1 MWIFL
6 ACGSALFAGVTA
18 VLAKCGI
25 RHTDSTV
32 ATVWRTGMVL
42 LMAWVIVGL
51 TGSAGQVT
59 GLSPKTWSFLIVSG
73 VSTGASWLCYFKALQ
88 LGNVN
93 QVTPVDKTSTI
104 LTILLSFVVF
114 GEPIGLWQ
122 AVGVIAI
129 AVGTFLMLEKK
140 PVTLSAKEKRGHGW
154 FFFAMGSA
162 VFASLTAL
170 LGKAGMQGVESNLGT
185 ALRTGVVLIMAW
197 GMVLISGKGKE
208 SLTVPRRDMMFILLS
223 GVSTGASW
231 LCYFKALK
239 LGPASVVV
247 PLDKLSLL
255 ITVAFSVWVLHES
268 LSRRAAVGLL
278 ILTAGTLLMLLPG

>member
-32 ATVWRTGMVL
+32 ATAWRTGMVL

-122 AVGVIAI
+122 GVGVIAI

>member
-1 MWIFL
+1 MWILL
-6 ACGSALFAGVTA
+6 ACGSAFFAGVTA
-18 VLAKCGI
+18 VLSKCGI

-32 ATVWRTGMVL
+32 ATAWRTGVVL
-42 LMAWVIVGL
+42 IMAWVMVGVS
-51 TGSAGQVT
+51 GSAGQVT
-59 GLSPKTWSFLIVSG
+59 GLRPETWFFLLVSG
-73 VSTGASWLCYFKALQ
+73 VATGASWLCYFKALQ
-88 LGNVN
+88 LGHVN
-93 QVTPVDKTSTI
+93 QVAPVDKTSTV

-122 AVGVIAI
+122 GVGVIAI

-140 PVTLSAKEKRGHGW
+140 PVALPAETKKGHGW

-185 ALRTGVVLIMAW
+185 ALRTGVVLVMAW
-197 GMVLISGKGKE
+197 VMVMISGKGKQ
-208 SLTVPRRDMMFILLS
+208 SLNVPRRDMGFLLLS
-223 GVSTGASW
+223 GLSTGASW
-231 LCYFKALK
+231 LCYFKALQG
-239 LGPASVVV
+239 GPASVVV

-278 ILTAGTLLMLLPG
+278 VLTAGTLFMLLPG

>member
-32 ATVWRTGMVL
+32 ATAWRTGMVL

-122 AVGVIAI
+122 GVGVIAI

-140 PVTLSAKEKRGHGW
+140 PVTLSAKEKRGHEW

-208 SLTVPRRDMMFILLS
+208 SLKVPRRDMMFILLS

>member
-32 ATVWRTGMVL
+32 ATAWRTGMVL

-59 GLSPKTWSFLIVSG
+59 GLSPKTWGFLFVSG

-268 LSRRAAVGLL
+268 LSRRAALGLL

>member
-32 ATVWRTGMVL
+32 ATAWRTGMVL
-42 LMAWVIVGL
+42 LMAWVIVRL

-59 GLSPKTWSFLIVSG
+59 GLSPKTWGFLFVSG

-114 GEPIGLWQ
+114 GESIGLWQ

-140 PVTLSAKEKRGHGW
+140 PVTLSAQEKRGHGW

-208 SLTVPRRDMMFILLS
+208 SLKVPRRDMMFILLS

-268 LSRRAAVGLL
+268 LSRRAALGLL

>member
-32 ATVWRTGMVL
+32 ATAWRTGMVL

-51 TGSAGQVT
+51 TGSAGQVI
-59 GLSPKTWSFLIVSG
+59 GLSPKTWGFLFVSG

-122 AVGVIAI
+122 GVGVIAI

-140 PVTLSAKEKRGHGW
+140 PVTLSAQEKRGHGW

-208 SLTVPRRDMMFILLS
+208 SLKVPRRDMMFILLS

-268 LSRRAAVGLL
+268 LSRRAALGLL

>member
-32 ATVWRTGMVL
+32 ATAWRTGMVL

-59 GLSPKTWSFLIVSG
+59 GLCPKTWGFLFVSG

-140 PVTLSAKEKRGHGW
+140 PVTLSAQEKRGHGW

-208 SLTVPRRDMMFILLS
+208 SLKVPRRDMMFIQLS

-268 LSRRAAVGLL
+268 LSRRAALGLL

>member
-32 ATVWRTGMVL
+32 ATAWRTGMVL

-59 GLSPKTWSFLIVSG
+59 GLCPKTWGFLFVSG

-140 PVTLSAKEKRGHGW
+140 PVTLSAQEKRGHGW

-208 SLTVPRRDMMFILLS
+208 SLKVPRRDMMFILLS

-268 LSRRAAVGLL
+268 LSRRAALGLL

>member
-32 ATVWRTGMVL
+32 ATAWRTGVVL

-59 GLSPKTWSFLIVSG
+59 GLSPNTWGFLIVSG

-122 AVGVIAI
+122 GVGVIAI

-208 SLTVPRRDMMFILLS
+208 SLKVPRRDMMFILLS

>member
-32 ATVWRTGMVL
+32 ATAWRTGMVL

-59 GLSPKTWSFLIVSG
+59 GLSPKTWGFLFVSG

-88 LGNVN
+88 FGNVN

-129 AVGTFLMLEKK
+129 VVGTFLMLEKK
-140 PVTLSAKEKRGHGW
+140 PVTLSAQEKRGHGW

-208 SLTVPRRDMMFILLS
+208 SLKVPRRDMMFILLS

-268 LSRRAAVGLL
+268 LSRRAALGLL